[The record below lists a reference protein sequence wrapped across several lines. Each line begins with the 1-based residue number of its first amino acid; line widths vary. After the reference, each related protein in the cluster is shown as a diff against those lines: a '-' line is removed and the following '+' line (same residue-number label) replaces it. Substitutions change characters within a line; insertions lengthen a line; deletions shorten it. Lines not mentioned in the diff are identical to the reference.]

1 MRRGGTGPAEAVLD
15 DDVLRALLGD
25 DVRVRAAIEALAV
38 LLGRARFPI
47 ADLDDLLRAVPKKGL
62 RHGPFAMGRE
72 EVAAFAHPAVFPIE
86 SRERLIAL
94 VAQAVRQLEPP
105 RHRRVSF
112 EELLTPPRRLDE
124 DCG

>member
-1 MRRGGTGPAEAVLD
+1 MKASATSEGLLSG
-15 DDVLRALLGD
+15 DVLQALLGG

-38 LLGRARFPI
+38 LLERARFPI
-47 ADLDDLLRAVPKKGL
+47 ADLDDLLGAVPEKGL
-62 RHGPFAMGRE
+62 SYGPFAMSRE
-72 EVAAFAHPAVFPIE
+72 EVAAFTHTAVFPIG

-105 RHRRVSF
+105 RYRRVSF
-112 EELLTPPRRLDE
+112 EELLTAPRRFDE